1 LPPAPARRLRA
12 GCAQAAHILVRE
24 LQLPIGIEKVP
35 LRTPASPIHRVN
47 PLGRVPALQLDDGS
61 LITENTAVL
70 PYLADLKPEAGLFAP
85 AGSERAQIQS
95 WIGYLSFDVHASG
108 YLPFFS
114 PDRYSP
120 DTSSHSG
127 IRAQAIEQLLQAF
140 SHVDRHLQGRD
151 YPVGERYSIV
161 DIYLGMLASW
171 LPRLHSERLA
181 GLHDLQ
187 RHQQRFLSRPATRMA
202 VDFEATS

>member
-1 LPPAPARRLRA
+1 M
-12 GCAQAAHILVRE
+12 
-24 LQLPIGIEKVP
+24 P
-35 LRTPASPIHRVN
+35 LRTPDSPIHRVN

-61 LITENTAVL
+61 LITENTALL
-70 PYLADLKPEAGLFAP
+70 PYLADLCPQAGLFAA
-85 AGSERAQIQS
+85 AGTAERAQIQS

-108 YLPFFS
+108 YRPVFR
-114 PDRYSP
+114 PDRYST

-127 IRAQAIEQLLQAF
+127 IRTQAIEQLLQAF
-140 SHVDRHLQGRD
+140 THADRHLQNRD
-151 YPVGERYSIV
+151 YLVGERYTIA

-187 RHQQRFLSRPATRMA
+187 RHQQRFLSRPATRIA
-202 VDFEATS
+202 VDFEATG